1 MVTTAVSETVA
12 QPISALI
19 VRVPEAE
26 PLVGALRSRYD
37 ATAALGVPAHITIL
51 VPFVPPA
58 RVTTQVL
65 RTVEQAIADIH
76 PFEFTLG
83 AVCRWPET
91 VYLAPDPA
99 EPFAAL
105 TRSIVR
111 HYPEFPPYAGQHSD
125 IIPHLTV
132 AAGDPKDVRTAEA
145 QLRRRI
151 REGKPVRGFCSKLEL
166 IENASGRWRT
176 AHVIRLAT

>member
-1 MVTTAVSETVA
+1 
-12 QPISALI
+12 LI

-51 VPFVPPA
+51 VPFVPPS
-58 RVTTQVL
+58 RVTTDVL
-65 RTVEQAIADIH
+65 RTVERAIANIH
-76 PFEFTLG
+76 AFDFTLG

-91 VYLAPDPA
+91 VYLAADPA

-111 HYPEFPPYAGQHSD
+111 HFPEFPPYAGRHSPV
-125 IIPHLTV
+125 IPHLTV
-132 AAGDPKDVRTAEA
+132 ADGDVKVVQTAEA
-145 QLRRRI
+145 ELCSRI
-151 REGKPVRGFCSKLEL
+151 RAAKPVRGFCSELEL
-166 IENASGRWRT
+166 IENSSGRWKKT
-176 AHVIRLAT
+176 HVIRLAS